1 MGQYY
6 GALLQEVV
14 RAEEDEET
22 GEQGAGWQAQALRVH
37 VRLRQGLH
45 RQEVAEETRE
55 EEAPGA
61 VGCNEINSDDLQDCW
76 FQICPRESEVRDE
89 WLAVMYREIK
99 LIFQIYYIYV
109 IYLSYSR
116 YILCNASL
124 SVE

>member
-6 GALLQEVV
+6 GALLQEMV

-61 VGCNEINSDDLQDCW
+61 VVVTKSTPMTCTDCW
-76 FQICPRESEVRDE
+76 FQICPLESEVRDE

-99 LIFQIYYIYV
+99 LI
-109 IYLSYSR
+109 
-116 YILCNASL
+116 
-124 SVE
+124 